1 MNLERSEKTVFYA
14 SVERSIFKNNR
25 LDGLRI
31 LSNYNFLIIFS
42 NSIKANVHQKR
53 KT

>member
-1 MNLERSEKTVFYA
+1 MILERSEKTVFYA

-31 LSNYNFLIIFS
+31 LSNVKNERKGRFLSFL
-42 NSIKANVHQKR
+42 
-53 KT
+53 